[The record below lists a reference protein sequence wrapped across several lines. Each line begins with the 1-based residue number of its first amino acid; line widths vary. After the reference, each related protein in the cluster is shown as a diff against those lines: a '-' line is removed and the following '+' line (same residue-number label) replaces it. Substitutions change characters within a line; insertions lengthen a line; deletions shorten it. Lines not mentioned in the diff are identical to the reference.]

1 MPKLKTSK
9 TAAKRFKISG
19 SGKIMRRKSYNNHMF
34 FNKSGSQKRRLDLYA
49 ELSSTEKKRVK
60 RLLGLG

>member
-19 SGKIMRRKSYNNHMF
+19 TGKIMRRKSYNNHMF
-34 FNKSGSQKRRLDLYA
+34 FHKSASQKRRLDQEA
-49 ELSSTEKKRVK
+49 ELSKTERKRVK
-60 RLLGLG
+60 RLLCI